1 MVKTK
6 AQSKKPQKRGIDF
19 KKIKRKI
26 GRKLPPPKN
35 ATNTE
40 IKSKAIVLPEQSVA
54 SEKAGLAVSRKGLT
68 LKELL
73 QQTSHHNS
81 KVRKDALIGIK
92 DIFLK
97 HPAELKLHKLAVIEK
112 LRERI
117 GDDDKLVRE
126 TLYQLFKSVIF
137 PGCKEDNQGPLI
149 SLMMAYIFNAMTHLA
164 IDVRLMAF
172 SFFDLVVQYNPSSF
186 SLYAE
191 KILQNYEDILRKNQI
206 FLEDKSKLKNTFG
219 GLVHCLS
226 LLQFDERENDS
237 SSKNNTPAG
246 DILHAFE
253 SEVSREPTRFTE
265 VTKKLKD
272 LLPILVTCFQDFM
285 PMVHTIS
292 QLDAQSFDSMLLIL
306 QSIDLIVRFLVW
318 GIGRSQ
324 QHTQTLLPP
333 WQKPDTTTSDQ
344 FISLAVLKKLWDIFP
359 LNLVHHQSKKD
370 DDRIFMLNIV
380 ITEIFLQLSN
390 WNYPSPALLEKF
402 LEFIERSLS
411 TKTQSNKGFNEKHL
425 LPLISYIPKLTIG
438 ISGHW
443 RSRILQSFTEAFM
456 NCNPESSMKLACL
469 STINE
474 MLDPE
479 KNWLYMDRT
488 DPTILDYQITWI
500 RELAPLLTLLGDK
513 NPTCS
518 KAVLSLQ
525 LRLGQAA
532 PPNSPFSQEFDNMQ
546 YIMRDFYS
554 SHIDERSLSYGPFI
568 RLAEDVQEISICCLY
583 YFSFMDSLLLQS
595 LVPCCLCPDLEPSL
609 LFRILEV
616 LHSAY
621 RAGHIQVADYIS
633 FLVTLLSQFQVY
645 PEETYPVVKHEA
657 RSNRGTYKSVTS
669 IVCSCLSQIGDAHLV
684 FQMLE
689 KIIVDLICAKQP
701 VDNMCGLLRLL
712 ITFDS
717 KPSKLSEESI
727 INMSHTLPEYLM
739 DIVSNDQEDDH
750 EPSTAISVKR
760 RDYYL
765 LPPFLLFHRSNRLL
779 SLVLNVMGSWVSE
792 TCSLIGSDNQTS
804 FTIDS
809 SSRLCAIISM
819 LLLMDEDVKIQRILS
834 SCKMQIKNILQNLST
849 LLSSVEIQLT
859 IREKHKIQSAHD
871 QLKAV
876 TSKLFRD
883 SELGRNG
890 ISE

>member
-1 MVKTK
+1 MVKNK
-6 AQSKKPQKRGIDF
+6 AQSKKKPQKRGIDF

-40 IKSKAIVLPEQSVA
+40 IKSKAIVLPEQSIA
-54 SEKAGLAVSRKGLT
+54 SEKAGLAVSKKGLT

-81 KVRKDALIGIK
+81 KVRKDALMGIK

-126 TLYQLFKSVIF
+126 ALYQLFKSVIF
-137 PGCKEDNQGPLI
+137 PGCKEVNQGPLI

-172 SFFDLVVQYNPSSF
+172 KFFELVVQYYPSSF

-191 KILQNYEDILRKNQI
+191 KILQNYEDILRKNQF
-206 FLEDKSKLKNTFG
+206 FLEDKSKLKNTLG
-219 GLVHCLS
+219 GLVHCLT
-226 LLQFDERENDS
+226 LLPCNERESDS
-237 SSKNNTPAG
+237 STKNDNPAEN
-246 DILHAFE
+246 ILHAFE
-253 SEVSREPTRFTE
+253 PEVSREPSGFTE
-265 VTKKLKD
+265 VIKKLKD
-272 LLPILVTCFQDFM
+272 LLPILVSCFQDFM
-285 PMVHTIS
+285 PMIHTIP
-292 QLDAQSFDSMLLIL
+292 QLEAPSFDCMLLIL
-306 QSIDLIVRFLVW
+306 QSIDLVVRFLVC
-318 GIGRSQ
+318 GIGRSRQ
-324 QHTQTLLPP
+324 DSQTLLPP
-333 WQKPDTTTSDQ
+333 KQKPDTTMCDQ
-344 FISLAVLKKLWDIFP
+344 FISLAMLKKLWGIFP
-359 LNLVHHQSKKD
+359 LNLVHHPSKKD

-390 WNYPSPALLEKF
+390 WNHPSPALLEKF

-411 TKTQSNKGFNEKHL
+411 TKIRSNKGFYEKHL
-425 LPLISYIPKLTIG
+425 LPLIPNIPKLTMR

-456 NCNPESSMKLACL
+456 NCNPDSSMKLACL
-469 STINE
+469 SAINE

-479 KNWLYMDRT
+479 KSCVYMDGS

-500 RELAPLLTLLGDK
+500 RELPPLLILLGDK

-525 LRLGQAA
+525 LRLGQAS
-532 PPNSPFSQEFDNMQ
+532 PPNSPFSLEFDNMQ
-546 YIMRDFYS
+546 YILRDFYS
-554 SHIDERSLSYGPFI
+554 SQTDERSVRYGPFV
-568 RLAEDVQEISICCLY
+568 RLSEDVQEISICCLY

-595 LVPCCLCPDLEPSL
+595 LVSCCLCPDLEAFL

-621 RAGHIQVADYIS
+621 RAGHIRVADYIS
-633 FLVTLLSQFQVY
+633 FLVTLLSRFQVY
-645 PEETYPVVKHEA
+645 PEETYPIVKHEA

-669 IVCSCLSQIGDAHLV
+669 VVCSCLSQIGEAHLV

-689 KIIVDLICAKQP
+689 KIIVDQICAKQP
-701 VDNMCGLLRLL
+701 VDNMCALLRLL
-712 ITFDS
+712 ITLDS
-717 KPSKLSEESI
+717 KPTGLSEECI
-727 INMSHTLPEYLM
+727 VNLSHTLPEYLM
-739 DIVSNDQEDDH
+739 DINVQEEDH
-750 EPSTAISVKR
+750 ESSTAISVKR
-760 RDYYL
+760 RQYYL
-765 LPPFLLFHRSNRLL
+765 LPPFFLFHRSNRLL

-792 TCSLIGSDNQTS
+792 ICSLLGTNSQTS
-804 FTIDS
+804 SSIDCS
-809 SSRLCAIISM
+809 NRLRAIISM
-819 LLLMDEDVKIQRILS
+819 LLLMHEDVKIQRILS
-834 SCKMQIKNILQNLST
+834 SCEIQIKNILHNLST
-849 LLSSVEIQLT
+849 LLSSVEIKLT
-859 IREKHKIQSAHD
+859 IGERHKIQSAHN
-871 QLKAV
+871 QLRVV
-876 TSKLFRD
+876 TSKLF
-883 SELGRNG
+883 SGAF
-890 ISE
+890 IT

>member
-6 AQSKKPQKRGIDF
+6 AQSKKRQKRGIDF

-54 SEKAGLAVSRKGLT
+54 SEKAGLAISRKCLT

-97 HPAELKLHKLAVIEK
+97 HPGELKLHKLAVIEK
-112 LRERI
+112 LRVRI

-126 TLYQLFKSVIF
+126 TLYELFKSVIF

-226 LLQFDERENDS
+226 LLPCDEGENDS
-237 SSKNNTPAG
+237 SNTPAE
-246 DILHAFE
+246 DLLHAFE
-253 SEVSREPTRFTE
+253 PEVSGEPTRFTE

-272 LLPILVTCFQDFM
+272 LLPRLVTFFQDFM
-285 PMVHTIS
+285 PMVHTIP

-306 QSIDLIVRFLVW
+306 QSIDLVVRFLVC
-318 GIGRSQ
+318 GIGRSRKY
-324 QHTQTLLPP
+324 TQTLLPP
-333 WQKPDTTTSDQ
+333 SQKPDTTTCDQ
-344 FISLAVLKKLWDIFP
+344 FISLAMLKKSWDIFP
-359 LNLVHHQSKKD
+359 LSLVHHQSKKD
-370 DDRIFMLNIV
+370 DGRIFMLNIV
-380 ITEIFLQLSN
+380 IAEIILQLSI
-390 WNYPSPALLEKF
+390 WNYPSPALLEKL
-402 LEFIERSLS
+402 LEFIEGSLS

-425 LPLISYIPKLTIG
+425 LPLISYIPKLAMG

-443 RSRILQSFTEAFM
+443 RSRILRSFTEAFM

-546 YIMRDFYS
+546 YIIRDFYS
-554 SHIDERSLSYGPFI
+554 SFIDERSVSYGPFI
-568 RLAEDVQEISICCLY
+568 RLSEDVQEISICCLY

-595 LVPCCLCPDLEPSL
+595 LVSCCLCPDLEPYLLLESWKFCTQLIELGISKLLTTLAFSSL
-609 LFRILEV
+609 YSHSSKFIQKRPILF
-616 LHSAY
+616 
-621 RAGHIQVADYIS
+621 
-633 FLVTLLSQFQVY
+633 
-645 PEETYPVVKHEA
+645 VKHEA
-657 RSNRGTYKSVTS
+657 RLNRGTYKSITS
-669 IVCSCLSQIGDAHLV
+669 VVCSCLSQMV
-684 FQMLE
+684 MLISFSKCWK
-689 KIIVDLICAKQP
+689 KIVVDLICAKKP

-712 ITFDS
+712 VTFDS
-717 KPSKLSEESI
+717 KPSRLSEESI
-727 INMSHTLPEYLM
+727 INISHTLPEYLM
-739 DIVSNDQEDDH
+739 DIAFNDQEDDH

-760 RDYYL
+760 KEYYL
-765 LPPFLLFHRSNRLL
+765 LPPFLLFHRSNSLL

-792 TCSLIGSDNQTS
+792 ICSL
-804 FTIDS
+804 
-809 SSRLCAIISM
+809 LCAIISM
-819 LLLMDEDVKIQRILS
+819 LLLMHEDIKIQRILS

-849 LLSSVEIQLT
+849 LLPSVEIQLT
-859 IREKHKIQSAHD
+859 IREKREIQSAHD

-876 TSKLFRD
+876 TREYFRD
-883 SELGRNG
+883 SQNLGETASV
-890 ISE
+890 SE